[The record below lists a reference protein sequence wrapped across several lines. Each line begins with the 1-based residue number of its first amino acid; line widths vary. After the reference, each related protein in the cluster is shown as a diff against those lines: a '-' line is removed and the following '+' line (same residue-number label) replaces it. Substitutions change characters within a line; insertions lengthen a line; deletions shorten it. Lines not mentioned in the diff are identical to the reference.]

1 MKRLL
6 MVCLLMASCLHPK
19 INFGVEIKNLF
30 MGSEN
35 FPAVNVLMMNS
46 SENKKFGTFAW
57 VFANESWA
65 EGYGGL
71 TYMPSPY
78 LQLGFGL
85 GLEQA
90 NNPWRIGSMIWIG
103 KEDWSVL
110 SLFEAGGSGYWH
122 QINAIYRLNRT
133 IGIGLMK
140 EEFTGFGPRLELT
153 IPQLPIQLW
162 VSLLELEDKINKYYT
177 IKFLF

>member
-1 MKRLL
+1 MNRLL
-6 MVCLLMASCLHPK
+6 MICLLTATYLHPK
-19 INFGVEIKNLF
+19 INFGVEIKNLS
-30 MGSEN
+30 MGNEN
-35 FPAVNVLMMNS
+35 FPAIDVLMMNS
-46 SENKKFGTFAW
+46 SKNKKIGAFAW
-57 VFANESWA
+57 IFVNESWA

-85 GLEQA
+85 GLERA
-90 NNPWRIGSMIWIG
+90 NNPWRIGNMIWVG

-122 QINAIYRLNRT
+122 QINAIYHLNKN

-162 VSLLELEDKINKYYT
+162 VSFLQLEGKINKYYT

>member
-1 MKRLL
+1 
-6 MVCLLMASCLHPK
+6 
-19 INFGVEIKNLF
+19 
-30 MGSEN
+30 
-35 FPAVNVLMMNS
+35 
-46 SENKKFGTFAW
+46 
-57 VFANESWA
+57 
-65 EGYGGL
+65 
-71 TYMPSPY
+71 MPLPY

-90 NNPWRIGSMIWIG
+90 KNPWRIGSMIWIG

-122 QINAIYRLNRT
+122 QINAIYRLNRN
-133 IGIGLMK
+133 IGIGLM
-140 EEFTGFGPRLELT
+140 EEAFTGFGPRLELT

-162 VSLLELEDKINKYYT
+162 VSLLQLEDKINKYYT

>member
-6 MVCLLMASCLHPK
+6 IICLLTASYLHPK
-19 INFGVEIKNLF
+19 VNFGVEIKNLF
-30 MGSEN
+30 MGSKN
-35 FPAVNVLMMNS
+35 FPAVDVLMMNS

-103 KEDWSVL
+103 KENWSVL

-122 QINAIYRLNRT
+122 QINAIYRLNRN

-140 EEFTGFGPRLELT
+140 EEFTGIGPRLELK
-153 IPQLPIQLW
+153 IPQLPIQFW
-162 VSLLELEDKINKYYT
+162 TSLLQFEGNTNKYYT